1 MGEFPLMADATT
13 NRHLSAT
20 VLLSKGLTPGKLRGL
35 QRISNPNGTLTM
47 LALDQNSSMIEMAQK
62 ALKGKGQDRE
72 PTYEEVVE
80 AKLDL
85 ARQMSAAASGVLID
99 AYYGAFSAIATESI
113 PAQKGIL
120 VRVEKSGSPKNKL
133 GGPMG
138 EYEPGLSVEKIKL
151 MGADA
156 VKLLAPFEPNEVI
169 SAEHNLAFIEQVAD
183 DCRRHDILFLLEP
196 VAFTYNG
203 EKKTDK
209 SFLERKAATTIESAR
224 QLSRYCDVYK
234 AEFPGTLG
242 HESDSQLTDNLHA
255 LSEASERP
263 WVLLSAGVD
272 YPDYLKQVKMAME
285 CGCSGVLGGRAFWKE
300 YFTQDGDEARTKF
313 AATIGQKRVADVD
326 VVVREHGTPWFA
338 KYGWSREDLAAIRAS
353 EGWHF
358 RYATHAKAAGGTG
371 GHVVRAGEVY

>member
-85 ARQMSAAASGVLID
+85 ARQMSPAASGVLID
-99 AYYGAFSAIATESI
+99 AYYGAFSAIATEAI
-113 PAQKGIL
+113 PAHKGLL

-156 VKLLAPFEPNEVI
+156 VKLLAPFEPSEVI

-196 VAFTYNG
+196 VAFPFNG

-209 SFLERKAATTIESAR
+209 SFLDRKAETTIESAR

-242 HESDSQLTDNLHA
+242 HGSDSQLTDNLHA

-285 CGCSGVLGGRAFWKE
+285 CGCTGVLGGRAFWKE
-300 YFTQDGDEARTKF
+300 YFLQDGDEARSKF

-326 VVVREHGTPWFA
+326 TVVRENGTPWFA
-338 KYGWSREDLAAIRAS
+338 KYGWSKDDLASIRAS

-358 RYATHAKAAGGTG
+358 RFAPHAKAAGGTG

>member
-1 MGEFPLMADATT
+1 MAVAETTAARKLGATT
-13 NRHLSAT
+13 
-20 VLLSKGLTPGKLRGL
+20 LLGKGLTPGKLRGL

-62 ALKGKGQDRE
+62 ALKGKGLDRE
-72 PTYEEVVE
+72 PTFEEIVE

-85 ARQMSAAASGVLID
+85 MRQMAPAASGVLID
-99 AYYGAFSAIATESI
+99 AFYGYW
-113 PAQKGIL
+113 PAVASGAAPADKGVL
-120 VRVEKSGSPKNKL
+120 VRVEKSGAPKNKV

-156 VKLLAPFEPNEVI
+156 VKLLAPFEPGEPI
-169 SAEHNLAFIEQVAD
+169 SAEHQLAMIQEVYEA
-183 DCRRHDILFLLEP
+183 CRRFDILFLLEP
-196 VAFTYNG
+196 VAFPYGG

-209 SFLERKAATTIESAR
+209 AYLDRKAETVIESAR
-224 QLSRYCDVYK
+224 QISRFCDVYK

-242 HESDSQLTDNLHA
+242 HDSDDQLHDNLHA

-300 YFTQDGDEARTKF
+300 YFLQDGPDARTKF
-313 AATIGQKRVADVD
+313 AATTGVKRVSEVGE
-326 VVVREHGTPWFA
+326 VVVAHGTPWFSR
-338 KYGWSREDLAAIRAS
+338 YGLTHEDLATVRGA
-353 EGWHF
+353 EGWLN
-358 RYATHAKAAGGTG
+358 RYATHARAAGGAG
-371 GHVVRAGEVY
+371 GHAARAGEVY